1 MYIQAWV
8 GMKIGSSRDAA
19 KCANHLNM
27 RQKLHDNEIFFYA
40 SKNFF
45 SAAATIKLNGLN
57 SLSLRYPVGL
67 TNEADDITIRFR
79 SIEQAGLLMT
89 TRHDRSQDKL
99 ELSLESA
106 RVRVTL
112 QVLFII
118 LILLL

>member
-1 MYIQAWV
+1 MLL
-8 GMKIGSSRDAA
+8 KII
-19 KCANHLNM
+19 NNLF
-27 RQKLHDNEIFFYA
+27 LT
-40 SKNFF
+40 
-45 SAAATIKLNGLN
+45 AAATIKLTGVN

-79 SIEQAGLLMT
+79 TIEQAGLLMT

-112 QVLFII
+112 QVNLYIFLVFIRDELCYTTI
-118 LILLL
+118 N

>member
-1 MYIQAWV
+1 MP
-8 GMKIGSSRDAA
+8 SPRFEPPTSRS
-19 KCANHLNM
+19 KTQRIRPHGHGEVISTNIFVMH
-27 RQKLHDNEIFFYA
+27 QKH
-40 SKNFF
+40 FF

-57 SLSLRYPVGL
+57 SLSLKYPVGV

-79 SIEQAGLLMT
+79 SIEQAGLLIT

-112 QVLFII
+112 QVYCS
-118 LILLL
+118 

>member
-1 MYIQAWV
+1 MLL
-8 GMKIGSSRDAA
+8 KII
-19 KCANHLNM
+19 NNL
-27 RQKLHDNEIFFYA
+27 
-40 SKNFF
+40 F
-45 SAAATIKLNGLN
+45 STAAATIKLTGVN

-79 SIEQAGLLMT
+79 TIEQAGLLMT

-112 QVLFII
+112 QVNLYIFLVFIRDELRYTTI
-118 LILLL
+118 K

>member
-1 MYIQAWV
+1 MGPQEMQPSVLTTTPCDKSLTIGHTIQTV
-8 GMKIGSSRDAA
+8 MK
-19 KCANHLNM
+19 
-27 RQKLHDNEIFFYA
+27 FFYE
-40 SKNFF
+40 SINFF

-112 QVLFII
+112 QVFFSINI
-118 LILLL
+118 HHVD